1 MTETELNERI
11 AEITENGDA
20 LRKFQSRKER
30 RRNQRKTK
38 NQKNDR
44 RLEIIHYGWYA
55 PHIGIIDN
63 DFEGKSLLHSGYH
76 IKYPK
81 NSNFQGWM
89 KKETNKRIRN
99 TLTLPMKGNHYR
111 RLFDYWWTWY

>member
-1 MTETELNERI
+1 MTETELSESI
-11 AEITENGDA
+11 AEITETGDS
-20 LRKFQSRKER
+20 LRQIKSRKER
-30 RRNQRKTK
+30 RRNQRRARNK
-38 NQKNDR
+38 KNDR
-44 RLEIIHYGWYA
+44 RLEIINFGWYA
-55 PHIGIIDN
+55 PHIGIIDY

-99 TLTLPMKGNHYR
+99 
-111 RLFDYWWTWY
+111 LF